1 MTPGSGTWWAAKLR
15 QFRTHVRARV
25 PDDERRSL
33 DGWTTP
39 AQRSLFDSM
48 HLADRRHGL
57 DVVATLRH
65 DGVEDPE
72 VLLAGLLH
80 DAAKGDTG
88 VLPRVVH
95 SLGQAYGPWLP
106 RLARLLPGMSA
117 SLERLR
123 THSEVSARLAA
134 SAGCPTRTVELIRWQ
149 ETPRDPVF
157 GEQLRLADEAN

>member
-1 MTPGSGTWWAAKLR
+1 VT
-15 QFRTHVRARV
+15 
-25 PDDERRSL
+25 DDERRSL
-33 DGWTTP
+33 EGWTTP
-39 AQRSLFDSM
+39 AERLLFDSM

-57 DVVATLRH
+57 DVVATLRRE
-65 DGVEDPE
+65 GVADPE

-88 VLPRVVH
+88 AVPRVIH

-106 RLARLLPGMSA
+106 RLASPLPGMSA

-123 THSEVSARLAA
+123 VHAEASARLAM
-134 SAGCPTRTVELIRWQ
+134 SAGCSSRTVELIRWQ
-149 ETPRDPVF
+149 EAPRDPVF